1 VRFSDPHWLWA
12 GALASVALAWLWRR
26 YDVRQREALASF
38 VAPHLR
44 QKLTGSVS
52 GLRRVLQRGLFLL
65 AVLCLFG
72 AVAGPELGFHWE
84 KISRRGNEVVFAID
98 TSRSML
104 TPDVKPNRLTRA
116 KLAIDDMARQL
127 EGDGIGIVA
136 FAGSAFLVCPL
147 TLDHRAF
154 QQSLDAVDVNTIP
167 LGGTNIASAIVAAW
181 DALRRRPGSDRI
193 LILVTDGENLQG
205 DALVAAQDAAKQDGL
220 KIYTVGMGTADGELI
235 PLPPYLGGGYVKD
248 ESGELVKSHLDES
261 GLKAIASATG
271 GAYVHLVGQGED
283 FESFLRTVFGAVTKH
298 DLVYRQQRIYNQRY
312 QWPLAAS
319 LVFLLASLMVGTRR
333 AKRRSRS
340 AGTSGATAPATGNAP
355 AGPVVA
361 LLAAAGAAATLTTP
375 MRSDAADQSN
385 APPSTRSPLAE
396 YNSGTAAYKAG
407 KFSQATQ
414 SFQNS
419 INAAPASDA
428 KRLADQQD
436 AYYNLGNAL
445 YRAGQQVEK
454 SAPQEAI
461 AKWTDAVK
469 AYETAL
475 QLRADDADSKFNRDF
490 VKRKIDAL
498 QQPPDGGGGGGGGG
512 SGGGGS
518 GGGGSGSNG
527 GGSGGGNGGQGGGKG
542 QPPPPGNGGQGQP
555 PPSGNGQG
563 QPPPQGSNGNQGQP
577 PPSGQNQPPGQ
588 PPQQGQSPP
597 PGSSQGQPPPRSPNS
612 GQGQPP
618 PSAPNQPPQQR
629 QPPPGGGQQPPPQGN
644 NGGQGQPLP
653 AAGGQPQQPPPGQF
667 RPQPSPTS
675 QGQGQLPPNSQPQAG
690 GSNSPADGQSDDS
703 AGVPASP
710 GQMSVEEA
718 NALLNSAKSDEH
730 HSLLVPSGPQSPDLS
745 PDKPFKNW

>member
-1 VRFSDPHWLWA
+1 MRFSDPHWLWV
-12 GALASVALAWLWRR
+12 GALACVALAWLWRR
-26 YDVRQREALASF
+26 YDVRQRAALASF

-52 GLRRVLQRGLFLL
+52 GFRRLLQRGLFLL

-147 TLDHRAF
+147 TLDHGAF

-167 LGGTNIASAIVAAW
+167 LGGTNIASAIVAAR

-319 LVFLLASLMVGTRR
+319 LVFLLASLMIGTRR

-361 LLAAAGAAATLTTP
+361 LLAAATTAATLATP
-375 MRSDAADQSN
+375 MRSDAADQTN
-385 APPSTRSPLAE
+385 APASTRSPLTE

-407 KFSQATQ
+407 KFTQATQ

-518 GGGGSGSNG
+518 GGGG
-527 GGSGGGNGGQGGGKG
+527 KG
-542 QPPPPGNGGQGQP
+542 QPPPPGNGGQGQT

-618 PSAPNQPPQQR
+618 PSAPNQPPQQG

-644 NGGQGQPLP
+644 NGGQGQPPP
-653 AAGGQPQQPPPGQF
+653 AAGAGQPQQPPPGQF